1 MQAKPNPAKKSM
13 PLLICAI
20 ACAIGLSVTACEK
33 KGPLE
38 KAGQKIDHVG
48 DTIKNGGSEPMSDKL
63 QDEKD
68 KAVDKINDAAGK

>member
-1 MQAKPNPAKKSM
+1 MKVKSLV
-13 PLLICAI
+13 PLFVCAL
-20 ACAIGLSVTACEK
+20 ALSVTACEK

-48 DTIKNGGSEPMSDKL
+48 DTIKNGGSEPMADKL

>member
-20 ACAIGLSVTACEK
+20 VCAIGLSVTACEK